1 MELFDFGIPALDKAL
16 NLTATVLLLLAL
28 GMLLIRVI
36 LRLCD
41 RAFDRSE
48 RLAPFRTYLRSTLR
62 AVLYILLALAVLGSI
77 GVEITSFVALLSVAG
92 LAVSLSLQNTL
103 SNVAGGVMLLIAIV
117 GLASA
122 VYCQYSAAVASTGF
136 ATALRSGLFRHIQSL
151 PSDQLDRL
159 GADTLTTRVTNDVNQ
174 LQLAVAMLIRLVV
187 RAPFLVIGATVMAL
201 LLDWKL
207 ACIFFVAAPLMA
219 LVLYLVM
226 SRSIPFYRIIQKK
239 LDRISLITRENL
251 SGVRVIRAFSRQEKE
266 KERFAQASEDQ
277 MSTSI
282 AVGRISA
289 LLNPLTSAIIN
300 LAIAAVIW
308 FGGFR
313 VDAGGMTQ
321 GEVIAFVNYLNQ
333 ILLAMIV
340 VANLVVI
347 FTKAAASATR
357 VDEVLELHP
366 SIVNR
371 VSRPA
376 QEVEGSPEIAFDAVS
391 FAYPDAGAYSLSD
404 ISFTVARGQT
414 LGIIGGTGCGK
425 STLVN
430 LIPRFYE
437 VSQGSL
443 KVDGVDVRDYPMDQ
457 LRGKVGI
464 VPQRAV
470 LFSGT
475 LRQNMQWRKQDA
487 TDEEIWQALET
498 AQAAS
503 FVRKMPD
510 GLDSVILQGGKNL
523 SGGQKQRLTIARALV
538 GEPEILILDDSA
550 SALDFATDAALRQA
564 IAKFSA
570 ERGNRMTTIIVSQR
584 ANTVRY
590 ADQIVVLDD
599 GKAAGIGT
607 HEQLLE
613 SCQTYR
619 EIYWSQNE
627 RQEAVAQKGGE
638 R

>member
-1 MELFDFGIPALDKAL
+1 MLKFARFLKQFKREVLIGPVFKLTEAVFELIVPLVMAQIIDVGIANGDRGYVLRMGGVMVLLGLVGLGCALICQYCAARASQGFG
-16 NLTATVLLLLAL
+16 TVL
-28 GMLLIRVI
+28 
-36 LRLCD
+36 
-41 RAFDRSE
+41 RSE
-48 RLAPFRTYLRSTLR
+48 MFRH
-62 AVLYILLALAVLGSI
+62 I
-77 GVEITSFVALLSVAG
+77 
-92 LAVSLSLQNTL
+92 NTL
-103 SNVAGGVMLLIAIV
+103 SHGEIDQIGTPSLI
-117 GLASA
+117 
-122 VYCQYSAAVASTGF
+122 
-136 ATALRSGLFRHIQSL
+136 
-151 PSDQLDRL
+151 
-159 GADTLTTRVTNDVNQ
+159 TRITNDVNQ

-437 VSQGSL
+437 VSQGSI
-443 KVDGVDVRDYPMDQ
+443 KVDGVDVRDYPMEQ

-570 ERGNRMTTIIVSQR
+570 GRGNRMTTIIVSQR

>member
-1 MELFDFGIPALDKAL
+1 MLKFARFLKQFKKEVLIGPVFKLTEAVFELIVPLVMAQIIDVGIANGDRGYVLRMGGVMVLLGLVGLGCALICQYCAARASQGFG
-16 NLTATVLLLLAL
+16 TVL
-28 GMLLIRVI
+28 
-36 LRLCD
+36 
-41 RAFDRSE
+41 RSE
-48 RLAPFRTYLRSTLR
+48 MFRH
-62 AVLYILLALAVLGSI
+62 I
-77 GVEITSFVALLSVAG
+77 
-92 LAVSLSLQNTL
+92 NTL
-103 SNVAGGVMLLIAIV
+103 SHGEIDQIGTPSLI
-117 GLASA
+117 
-122 VYCQYSAAVASTGF
+122 
-136 ATALRSGLFRHIQSL
+136 
-151 PSDQLDRL
+151 
-159 GADTLTTRVTNDVNQ
+159 TRITNDVNQ

-277 MSTSI
+277 MTTSI

>member
-1 MELFDFGIPALDKAL
+1 MLKFARFLKQFKKEVLIGPVFKLTEAVFELIVPLVMAQIIDVGIANGDRGYVLRMGGVMVLLGLVGLGCALICQYCAARASQGFG
-16 NLTATVLLLLAL
+16 TVL
-28 GMLLIRVI
+28 
-36 LRLCD
+36 
-41 RAFDRSE
+41 RSE
-48 RLAPFRTYLRSTLR
+48 MFRH
-62 AVLYILLALAVLGSI
+62 I
-77 GVEITSFVALLSVAG
+77 
-92 LAVSLSLQNTL
+92 NTL
-103 SNVAGGVMLLIAIV
+103 SHGEIDQIGTPSLI
-117 GLASA
+117 
-122 VYCQYSAAVASTGF
+122 
-136 ATALRSGLFRHIQSL
+136 
-151 PSDQLDRL
+151 
-159 GADTLTTRVTNDVNQ
+159 TRITNDVNQ

-443 KVDGVDVRDYPMDQ
+443 KVDGVDVRDYPMEQ

-503 FVRKMPD
+503 FVRKMPG

-570 ERGNRMTTIIVSQR
+570 GRGNRMTTIIVSQR

>member
-1 MELFDFGIPALDKAL
+1 MLKFARFLKQFKKEVLIGPVFKLTEAVFELIVPLVMAQIIDVGIANGDRGYVLRMGGVMVLLGLVGLGCALICQYCAARASQGFG
-16 NLTATVLLLLAL
+16 TVL
-28 GMLLIRVI
+28 
-36 LRLCD
+36 
-41 RAFDRSE
+41 RSE
-48 RLAPFRTYLRSTLR
+48 MFRH
-62 AVLYILLALAVLGSI
+62 I
-77 GVEITSFVALLSVAG
+77 
-92 LAVSLSLQNTL
+92 NTL
-103 SNVAGGVMLLIAIV
+103 SHGEIDQIGTPSLI
-117 GLASA
+117 
-122 VYCQYSAAVASTGF
+122 
-136 ATALRSGLFRHIQSL
+136 
-151 PSDQLDRL
+151 
-159 GADTLTTRVTNDVNQ
+159 TRITNDVNQ

-277 MSTSI
+277 MTTSI
-282 AVGRISA
+282 TVGRISA

-430 LIPRFYE
+430 LIPHFYE

-570 ERGNRMTTIIVSQR
+570 GRGNRMTTIIVSQR

-613 SCQTYR
+613 SCQIYR

>member
-1 MELFDFGIPALDKAL
+1 MLKFARFLKQFKREVLIGPVFKLTEAVFELIVPLVMAQIIDVGIANGDRGYVLRMGGVMVLLGLVGLGCALICQYCAARASQGFG
-16 NLTATVLLLLAL
+16 TVL
-28 GMLLIRVI
+28 
-36 LRLCD
+36 
-41 RAFDRSE
+41 RSE
-48 RLAPFRTYLRSTLR
+48 MFRH
-62 AVLYILLALAVLGSI
+62 I
-77 GVEITSFVALLSVAG
+77 
-92 LAVSLSLQNTL
+92 NTL
-103 SNVAGGVMLLIAIV
+103 SHGEIDQIGTPSLI
-117 GLASA
+117 
-122 VYCQYSAAVASTGF
+122 
-136 ATALRSGLFRHIQSL
+136 
-151 PSDQLDRL
+151 
-159 GADTLTTRVTNDVNQ
+159 TRITNDVNQ

-277 MSTSI
+277 MTTSI
-282 AVGRISA
+282 TVGRISA

-357 VDEVLELHP
+357 VDEVLQLHP

-437 VSQGSL
+437 VSQGSF
-443 KVDGVDVRDYPMDQ
+443 KVDGVDVRDYPMEQ

-570 ERGNRMTTIIVSQR
+570 GRGNRMTTIIVSQR

-613 SCQTYR
+613 NCQTYQ

>member
-1 MELFDFGIPALDKAL
+1 MLKFARFLKQFKKEVLIGPVFKLTEAVFELIVPLVMAQIIDVGIANGDRGYVLRMGGVMVLLGLVGLGCALICQYCAARASQGFG
-16 NLTATVLLLLAL
+16 TVL
-28 GMLLIRVI
+28 
-36 LRLCD
+36 
-41 RAFDRSE
+41 RSE
-48 RLAPFRTYLRSTLR
+48 MFRH
-62 AVLYILLALAVLGSI
+62 I
-77 GVEITSFVALLSVAG
+77 
-92 LAVSLSLQNTL
+92 NTL
-103 SNVAGGVMLLIAIV
+103 SHGEIDQIGTPSLI
-117 GLASA
+117 
-122 VYCQYSAAVASTGF
+122 
-136 ATALRSGLFRHIQSL
+136 
-151 PSDQLDRL
+151 
-159 GADTLTTRVTNDVNQ
+159 TRITNDVNQ

-443 KVDGVDVRDYPMDQ
+443 KVDGVDVRDYPMEQ

-550 SALDFATDAALRQA
+550 SALDFATDAALRRA

-599 GKAAGIGT
+599 GRTAGIGT

>member
-1 MELFDFGIPALDKAL
+1 M
-16 NLTATVLLLLAL
+16 T
-28 GMLLIRVI
+28 
-36 LRLCD
+36 
-41 RAFDRSE
+41 
-48 RLAPFRTYLRSTLR
+48 
-62 AVLYILLALAVLGSI
+62 
-77 GVEITSFVALLSVAG
+77 
-92 LAVSLSLQNTL
+92 
-103 SNVAGGVMLLIAIV
+103 
-117 GLASA
+117 
-122 VYCQYSAAVASTGF
+122 
-136 ATALRSGLFRHIQSL
+136 
-151 PSDQLDRL
+151 
-159 GADTLTTRVTNDVNQ
+159 
-174 LQLAVAMLIRLVV
+174 
-187 RAPFLVIGATVMAL
+187 
-201 LLDWKL
+201 
-207 ACIFFVAAPLMA
+207 
-219 LVLYLVM
+219 
-226 SRSIPFYRIIQKK
+226 
-239 LDRISLITRENL
+239 
-251 SGVRVIRAFSRQEKE
+251 
-266 KERFAQASEDQ
+266 
-277 MSTSI
+277 TSI

-443 KVDGVDVRDYPMDQ
+443 KVDGVDVRDYPMEQ

>member
-1 MELFDFGIPALDKAL
+1 MLKFARFLKQFKREVLIGPVFKLTEAVFELIVPLVMAQIIDVGIANGDRGYVLRMGGVMVLLGLVGLGCALICQYCAARASQGFG
-16 NLTATVLLLLAL
+16 TVL
-28 GMLLIRVI
+28 
-36 LRLCD
+36 
-41 RAFDRSE
+41 RSE
-48 RLAPFRTYLRSTLR
+48 MFRH
-62 AVLYILLALAVLGSI
+62 I
-77 GVEITSFVALLSVAG
+77 
-92 LAVSLSLQNTL
+92 NTL
-103 SNVAGGVMLLIAIV
+103 SHGEIDQIGTPSLI
-117 GLASA
+117 
-122 VYCQYSAAVASTGF
+122 
-136 ATALRSGLFRHIQSL
+136 
-151 PSDQLDRL
+151 
-159 GADTLTTRVTNDVNQ
+159 TRITNDVNQ

-425 STLVN
+425 STLIN
-430 LIPRFYE
+430 LVPRFYE
-437 VSQGSL
+437 VSEGSI
-443 KVDGVDVRDYPMDQ
+443 KVDGVDVRDYPMEQ

>member
-1 MELFDFGIPALDKAL
+1 MLKFARFLKQFKKEVLIGPVFKLTEAVFELIVPLVMAQIIDVGIANGDRGYVLRMGGVMVLLGLVGLGCALICQYCAARASQGFG
-16 NLTATVLLLLAL
+16 TVL
-28 GMLLIRVI
+28 
-36 LRLCD
+36 
-41 RAFDRSE
+41 RSE
-48 RLAPFRTYLRSTLR
+48 MFRH
-62 AVLYILLALAVLGSI
+62 I
-77 GVEITSFVALLSVAG
+77 
-92 LAVSLSLQNTL
+92 NTL
-103 SNVAGGVMLLIAIV
+103 SHGEIDQIGTPSLI
-117 GLASA
+117 
-122 VYCQYSAAVASTGF
+122 
-136 ATALRSGLFRHIQSL
+136 
-151 PSDQLDRL
+151 
-159 GADTLTTRVTNDVNQ
+159 TRITNDVNQ

-357 VDEVLELHP
+357 VDEVLQLHP

-443 KVDGVDVRDYPMDQ
+443 KVDGVDVRDYPMEQ

-550 SALDFATDAALRQA
+550 SALDFATDAALRRA

-570 ERGNRMTTIIVSQR
+570 GRGNRMTTIIVSQR

>member
-1 MELFDFGIPALDKAL
+1 MLKFARFLKQFKKEVLIGPVFKLTEAVFELIVPLVMAQIIDVGIANGDRGYVLRMGGVMVLLGLVGLGCALICQYCAARASQGFG
-16 NLTATVLLLLAL
+16 TVL
-28 GMLLIRVI
+28 
-36 LRLCD
+36 
-41 RAFDRSE
+41 RSE
-48 RLAPFRTYLRSTLR
+48 MFRH
-62 AVLYILLALAVLGSI
+62 I
-77 GVEITSFVALLSVAG
+77 
-92 LAVSLSLQNTL
+92 NTL
-103 SNVAGGVMLLIAIV
+103 SHGEIDQIGTPSLI
-117 GLASA
+117 
-122 VYCQYSAAVASTGF
+122 
-136 ATALRSGLFRHIQSL
+136 
-151 PSDQLDRL
+151 
-159 GADTLTTRVTNDVNQ
+159 TRITNDVNQ

-277 MSTSI
+277 MTTSI
-282 AVGRISA
+282 TVGRISA

-437 VSQGSL
+437 VSQGSI
-443 KVDGVDVRDYPMDQ
+443 KVDGVDVRDYPMEQ

-590 ADQIVVLDD
+590 ADQIMVLDD

-613 SCQTYR
+613 SCQTYQ

>member
-1 MELFDFGIPALDKAL
+1 MLKFARFLKQFKREVLIGPVFKLTEAVFELIVPLVMAQIIDVGIANGDRGYVLRMGGVMVLLGLVGLGCALICQYCAARASQGFG
-16 NLTATVLLLLAL
+16 TVL
-28 GMLLIRVI
+28 
-36 LRLCD
+36 
-41 RAFDRSE
+41 RSE
-48 RLAPFRTYLRSTLR
+48 MFRH
-62 AVLYILLALAVLGSI
+62 I
-77 GVEITSFVALLSVAG
+77 
-92 LAVSLSLQNTL
+92 NTL
-103 SNVAGGVMLLIAIV
+103 SHGEIDQIGTPSLI
-117 GLASA
+117 
-122 VYCQYSAAVASTGF
+122 
-136 ATALRSGLFRHIQSL
+136 
-151 PSDQLDRL
+151 
-159 GADTLTTRVTNDVNQ
+159 TRITNDVNQ

-437 VSQGSL
+437 VSQGCIR
-443 KVDGVDVRDYPMDQ
+443 VDGVDVRDYPMEQ

-550 SALDFATDAALRQA
+550 SALDFATDAALRRA

-570 ERGNRMTTIIVSQR
+570 GRGNRMTTIIVSQR

-613 SCQTYR
+613 SCQIYR

>member
-1 MELFDFGIPALDKAL
+1 MLKFARFLKQFKREVLIGPVFKLTEAVFELIVPLVMAQIIDVGIANGDRGYVLRMGGVMVLLGLVGLGCALICQYCAARASQGFG
-16 NLTATVLLLLAL
+16 TVL
-28 GMLLIRVI
+28 
-36 LRLCD
+36 
-41 RAFDRSE
+41 RSE
-48 RLAPFRTYLRSTLR
+48 MFRH
-62 AVLYILLALAVLGSI
+62 I
-77 GVEITSFVALLSVAG
+77 
-92 LAVSLSLQNTL
+92 NTL
-103 SNVAGGVMLLIAIV
+103 SHGEIDQIGTPSLI
-117 GLASA
+117 
-122 VYCQYSAAVASTGF
+122 
-136 ATALRSGLFRHIQSL
+136 
-151 PSDQLDRL
+151 
-159 GADTLTTRVTNDVNQ
+159 TRITNDVNQ

-277 MSTSI
+277 MTTSI
-282 AVGRISA
+282 TVGRISA

-313 VDAGGMTQ
+313 VDVGGMTQ

-443 KVDGVDVRDYPMDQ
+443 KVDGVDVRDYPMEQ

-570 ERGNRMTTIIVSQR
+570 GRGNRMTTIIVSQR

-613 SCQTYR
+613 SCQIYR

>member
-1 MELFDFGIPALDKAL
+1 MLKFARFLKQFKKEVLIGPVFKLTEAVFELIVPLVMAQIIDVGIANGDRGYVLRMGGVMVLLGLVGLGCALICQYCAARASQGFG
-16 NLTATVLLLLAL
+16 TVL
-28 GMLLIRVI
+28 
-36 LRLCD
+36 
-41 RAFDRSE
+41 RSE
-48 RLAPFRTYLRSTLR
+48 MFRH
-62 AVLYILLALAVLGSI
+62 I
-77 GVEITSFVALLSVAG
+77 
-92 LAVSLSLQNTL
+92 NTL
-103 SNVAGGVMLLIAIV
+103 SHGEIDQIGTPSLI
-117 GLASA
+117 
-122 VYCQYSAAVASTGF
+122 
-136 ATALRSGLFRHIQSL
+136 
-151 PSDQLDRL
+151 
-159 GADTLTTRVTNDVNQ
+159 TRITNDVNQ

-187 RAPFLVIGATVMAL
+187 RAPFLVIGTTVMAL

-437 VSQGSL
+437 VSQGSI
-443 KVDGVDVRDYPMDQ
+443 KVDGVDVRDYPMEQ

-550 SALDFATDAALRQA
+550 SALDFATDAALRRA

-613 SCQTYR
+613 SCQIYR

>member
-1 MELFDFGIPALDKAL
+1 MLKFARFLKQFKKEVLIGPVFKLTEAVFELIVPLVMAQIIDVGIANGDRGYVLRMGGVMVLLGLVGLGCALICQYCAARASQGFG
-16 NLTATVLLLLAL
+16 TVL
-28 GMLLIRVI
+28 
-36 LRLCD
+36 
-41 RAFDRSE
+41 RSE
-48 RLAPFRTYLRSTLR
+48 MFRH
-62 AVLYILLALAVLGSI
+62 I
-77 GVEITSFVALLSVAG
+77 
-92 LAVSLSLQNTL
+92 NTL
-103 SNVAGGVMLLIAIV
+103 SHGEIDQIGTPSLI
-117 GLASA
+117 
-122 VYCQYSAAVASTGF
+122 
-136 ATALRSGLFRHIQSL
+136 
-151 PSDQLDRL
+151 
-159 GADTLTTRVTNDVNQ
+159 TRITNDVNQ

-277 MSTSI
+277 MTTSI
-282 AVGRISA
+282 TVGRISA

-437 VSQGSL
+437 VSEGSI
-443 KVDGVDVRDYPMDQ
+443 KVDGVDVRDYPMEQ

-570 ERGNRMTTIIVSQR
+570 GRGNRMTTIIVSQR

-613 SCQTYR
+613 SCQIYR

>member
-1 MELFDFGIPALDKAL
+1 MLKFARFLKQFKREVLIGPVFKLTEAVFELIVPLVMAQIIDVGIANGDRGYVLRMGGVMVLLGLVGLGCALICQYCAARASQGFG
-16 NLTATVLLLLAL
+16 TVL
-28 GMLLIRVI
+28 
-36 LRLCD
+36 
-41 RAFDRSE
+41 RSE
-48 RLAPFRTYLRSTLR
+48 MFRH
-62 AVLYILLALAVLGSI
+62 I
-77 GVEITSFVALLSVAG
+77 
-92 LAVSLSLQNTL
+92 NTL
-103 SNVAGGVMLLIAIV
+103 SHGEIDQIGTPSLI
-117 GLASA
+117 
-122 VYCQYSAAVASTGF
+122 
-136 ATALRSGLFRHIQSL
+136 
-151 PSDQLDRL
+151 
-159 GADTLTTRVTNDVNQ
+159 TRITNDVNQ

-376 QEVEGSPEIAFDAVS
+376 QEIEGSPEIAFDAVS

-443 KVDGVDVRDYPMDQ
+443 KVDGVDVRDYPMEQ

>member
-1 MELFDFGIPALDKAL
+1 MLKFARFLKQFKKEVLIGPVFKLTEAVFELIVPLVMAQIIDVGIANGDRGYVLRMGGVMVLLGLVGLGCALICQYCAARASQGFG
-16 NLTATVLLLLAL
+16 TVL
-28 GMLLIRVI
+28 
-36 LRLCD
+36 
-41 RAFDRSE
+41 RSE
-48 RLAPFRTYLRSTLR
+48 MFRH
-62 AVLYILLALAVLGSI
+62 I
-77 GVEITSFVALLSVAG
+77 
-92 LAVSLSLQNTL
+92 NTL
-103 SNVAGGVMLLIAIV
+103 SHGEIDQIGTPSLI
-117 GLASA
+117 
-122 VYCQYSAAVASTGF
+122 
-136 ATALRSGLFRHIQSL
+136 
-151 PSDQLDRL
+151 
-159 GADTLTTRVTNDVNQ
+159 TRITNDVNQ

-277 MSTSI
+277 MTTSI
-282 AVGRISA
+282 TVGRISA

-425 STLVN
+425 STLIN
-430 LIPRFYE
+430 LVPRFYE
-437 VSQGSL
+437 VSEGSI
-443 KVDGVDVRDYPMDQ
+443 KVDGVDVRDYPMEQ

-550 SALDFATDAALRQA
+550 SALDFATDAALRRA

-570 ERGNRMTTIIVSQR
+570 GRGNRMTTIIVSQR

>member
-1 MELFDFGIPALDKAL
+1 MLKFARFLKQFKREVLIGPVFKLTEAVFELIVPLVMAQIIDVGIANGDRGYVLRMGGVMVLLGLVGLGCALICQYCAARASQGFG
-16 NLTATVLLLLAL
+16 TVL
-28 GMLLIRVI
+28 
-36 LRLCD
+36 
-41 RAFDRSE
+41 RSE
-48 RLAPFRTYLRSTLR
+48 MFRH
-62 AVLYILLALAVLGSI
+62 I
-77 GVEITSFVALLSVAG
+77 
-92 LAVSLSLQNTL
+92 NTL
-103 SNVAGGVMLLIAIV
+103 SHGEIDQIGTPSLI
-117 GLASA
+117 
-122 VYCQYSAAVASTGF
+122 
-136 ATALRSGLFRHIQSL
+136 
-151 PSDQLDRL
+151 
-159 GADTLTTRVTNDVNQ
+159 TRITNDVNQ

-443 KVDGVDVRDYPMDQ
+443 KVDGVDVRDYPMEQ

-570 ERGNRMTTIIVSQR
+570 GRGNRMTTIIVSQR

-613 SCQTYR
+613 NCQTYQ

>member
-1 MELFDFGIPALDKAL
+1 MLKFARFLKQFKREVLIGPVFKLTEAVFELIVPLVMAQIIDVGIANGDRGYVLRMGGVMVLLGLVGLGCALICQYCAARASQGFG
-16 NLTATVLLLLAL
+16 TVL
-28 GMLLIRVI
+28 
-36 LRLCD
+36 
-41 RAFDRSE
+41 RSE
-48 RLAPFRTYLRSTLR
+48 MFRH
-62 AVLYILLALAVLGSI
+62 I
-77 GVEITSFVALLSVAG
+77 
-92 LAVSLSLQNTL
+92 NTL
-103 SNVAGGVMLLIAIV
+103 SHGEIDQIGTPSLI
-117 GLASA
+117 
-122 VYCQYSAAVASTGF
+122 
-136 ATALRSGLFRHIQSL
+136 
-151 PSDQLDRL
+151 
-159 GADTLTTRVTNDVNQ
+159 TRITNDVNQ

-437 VSQGSL
+437 VSQGSI
-443 KVDGVDVRDYPMDQ
+443 KVDGVDVRDYPMEQ

-613 SCQTYR
+613 SCQIYR

>member
-1 MELFDFGIPALDKAL
+1 MLKFAKYLKQFKLQVLVGPVFKLTEAIFELIVPLVMAQIIDVGIANGDRGY
-16 NLTATVLLLLAL
+16 V
-28 GMLLIRVI
+28 IRM
-36 LRLCD
+36 
-41 RAFDRSE
+41 
-48 RLAPFRTYLRSTLR
+48 
-62 AVLYILLALAVLGSI
+62 
-77 GVEITSFVALLSVAG
+77 
-92 LAVSLSLQNTL
+92 
-103 SNVAGGVMLLIAIV
+103 GGVMVLLGLV
-117 GLASA
+117 GLCCALI
-122 VYCQYSAAVASTGF
+122 CQYCAAKASQGF
-136 ATALRSGLFRHIQSL
+136 GTVLRSEMFRHINSL
-151 PSDQLDRL
+151 SHGEIDQIGTPSLI
-159 GADTLTTRVTNDVNQ
+159 TRITNDVNQ

-187 RAPFLVIGATVMAL
+187 RAPFLVIGSTVMAL
-201 LLDWKL
+201 MIDWKL
-207 ACIFFVAAPLMA
+207 ACVFFVAAPLMA

-239 LDRISLITRENL
+239 LDHISLITRENL

-266 KERFAQASEDQ
+266 KERFAQASDDQ
-277 MSTSI
+277 MTTSI

-313 VDAGGMTQ
+313 VDSGNMTQ

-357 VDEVLELHP
+357 VSEVLELHS

-371 VSRPA
+371 VSKPA
-376 QEVEGSPEIAFDAVS
+376 QEVAGSPEIEFDSVR
-391 FAYPDAGAYSLSD
+391 FAYPDAGDYSLSD
-404 ISFTVARGQT
+404 ISFSIKRGQT

-437 VSQGSL
+437 VTEGSL
-443 KVDGVDVRDYPMDQ
+443 KVDGVDVRDYPLPQ
-457 LRGKVGI
+457 LRGKVGV
-464 VPQRAV
+464 VPQKAV

-475 LRQNMQWRKQDA
+475 LRRNMQWREEDA

-498 AQAAS
+498 AQAAD

-538 GEPEILILDDSA
+538 GAPEILILDDSA
-550 SALDFATDAALRQA
+550 SALDFATDAALRRA

-570 ERGNRMTTIIVSQR
+570 EHANSMTTIIVSQR

-590 ADQIVVLDD
+590 ADEIVVLDD
-599 GKAAGIGT
+599 GRAVGIGT

-613 SCQTYR
+613 NCQTYQ

-627 RQEAVAQKGGE
+627 KQDEPAQKGG
-638 R
+638 RA

>member
-1 MELFDFGIPALDKAL
+1 MLKFARFLKQFKKEVLIGPVFKLTEAVFELIVPLVMAQIIDVGIANGDRGYVLRMGGVMVLLGLVGLGCALICQYCAARASQGFG
-16 NLTATVLLLLAL
+16 TVL
-28 GMLLIRVI
+28 
-36 LRLCD
+36 
-41 RAFDRSE
+41 RSE
-48 RLAPFRTYLRSTLR
+48 MFRH
-62 AVLYILLALAVLGSI
+62 I
-77 GVEITSFVALLSVAG
+77 
-92 LAVSLSLQNTL
+92 NTL
-103 SNVAGGVMLLIAIV
+103 SHGEIDQIGTPSLI
-117 GLASA
+117 
-122 VYCQYSAAVASTGF
+122 
-136 ATALRSGLFRHIQSL
+136 
-151 PSDQLDRL
+151 
-159 GADTLTTRVTNDVNQ
+159 TRITNDVNQ

-277 MSTSI
+277 MTTSI
-282 AVGRISA
+282 TVGRISA

-366 SIVNR
+366 SIVDR

-437 VSQGSL
+437 VSQGSI
-443 KVDGVDVRDYPMDQ
+443 KVDGVDVRDYPMEQ

-550 SALDFATDAALRQA
+550 SALDFATDAALRRA

-570 ERGNRMTTIIVSQR
+570 GRGNRMTTIIVSQR

>member
-1 MELFDFGIPALDKAL
+1 MLKFARFLKQFKREVLIGPVFKLTEAVFELIVPLVMAQIIDVGIANGDRGYVLRMGGVMVLLGLVGLGCALICQYCAARASQGFG
-16 NLTATVLLLLAL
+16 TVL
-28 GMLLIRVI
+28 
-36 LRLCD
+36 
-41 RAFDRSE
+41 RSE
-48 RLAPFRTYLRSTLR
+48 MFRH
-62 AVLYILLALAVLGSI
+62 I
-77 GVEITSFVALLSVAG
+77 
-92 LAVSLSLQNTL
+92 NTL
-103 SNVAGGVMLLIAIV
+103 SHGEIDQIGTPSLI
-117 GLASA
+117 
-122 VYCQYSAAVASTGF
+122 
-136 ATALRSGLFRHIQSL
+136 
-151 PSDQLDRL
+151 
-159 GADTLTTRVTNDVNQ
+159 TRITNDVNQ

-443 KVDGVDVRDYPMDQ
+443 KVDGVDVRDYPMEQ

-475 LRQNMQWRKQDA
+475 LRQNMQWSKQDA

>member
-1 MELFDFGIPALDKAL
+1 MLKFARFLKQFKREVLIGPVFKLTEAVFELIVPLVMAQIIDVGIANGDRGYVLRMGGVMVLLGLVGLGCALICQYCAARASQGFG
-16 NLTATVLLLLAL
+16 TVL
-28 GMLLIRVI
+28 
-36 LRLCD
+36 
-41 RAFDRSE
+41 RSE
-48 RLAPFRTYLRSTLR
+48 MFRH
-62 AVLYILLALAVLGSI
+62 I
-77 GVEITSFVALLSVAG
+77 
-92 LAVSLSLQNTL
+92 NTL
-103 SNVAGGVMLLIAIV
+103 SHGEIDQIGTPSLI
-117 GLASA
+117 
-122 VYCQYSAAVASTGF
+122 
-136 ATALRSGLFRHIQSL
+136 
-151 PSDQLDRL
+151 
-159 GADTLTTRVTNDVNQ
+159 TRITNDVNQ

-277 MSTSI
+277 MTTSI
-282 AVGRISA
+282 TVGRISA

-443 KVDGVDVRDYPMDQ
+443 KVDGVDVRDYPMEQ

-613 SCQTYR
+613 SCQIYR

>member
-1 MELFDFGIPALDKAL
+1 MLKFARFLKQFKKEVLIGPVFKLTEAVFELIVPLVMAQIIDVGIANGDRGYVLRMGGVMVLLGLVGLGCALICQYCAARASQGFG
-16 NLTATVLLLLAL
+16 TVL
-28 GMLLIRVI
+28 
-36 LRLCD
+36 
-41 RAFDRSE
+41 RSE
-48 RLAPFRTYLRSTLR
+48 MFRH
-62 AVLYILLALAVLGSI
+62 I
-77 GVEITSFVALLSVAG
+77 
-92 LAVSLSLQNTL
+92 NTL
-103 SNVAGGVMLLIAIV
+103 SHGEIDQIGTPSLI
-117 GLASA
+117 
-122 VYCQYSAAVASTGF
+122 
-136 ATALRSGLFRHIQSL
+136 
-151 PSDQLDRL
+151 
-159 GADTLTTRVTNDVNQ
+159 TRITNDVNQ

-437 VSQGSL
+437 VSQGSIR
-443 KVDGVDVRDYPMDQ
+443 VDGVDVRDYPMEQ

-550 SALDFATDAALRQA
+550 SALDFATDAALRRA

-570 ERGNRMTTIIVSQR
+570 GRGNRMTTIIVSQR

>member
-1 MELFDFGIPALDKAL
+1 MLKFARFLKQFKREVLIGPVFKLTEAVFELIVPLVMAQIIDVGIANGDRGYVLRMGGVMVLLGLVGLGCALICQYCAARASQGFG
-16 NLTATVLLLLAL
+16 TVL
-28 GMLLIRVI
+28 
-36 LRLCD
+36 
-41 RAFDRSE
+41 RSE
-48 RLAPFRTYLRSTLR
+48 MFRH
-62 AVLYILLALAVLGSI
+62 I
-77 GVEITSFVALLSVAG
+77 
-92 LAVSLSLQNTL
+92 NTL
-103 SNVAGGVMLLIAIV
+103 SHGEIDQIGTPSLI
-117 GLASA
+117 
-122 VYCQYSAAVASTGF
+122 
-136 ATALRSGLFRHIQSL
+136 
-151 PSDQLDRL
+151 
-159 GADTLTTRVTNDVNQ
+159 TRITNDVNQ

-437 VSQGSL
+437 VSQGSI
-443 KVDGVDVRDYPMDQ
+443 KVDGVDVRDYPMEQ

-550 SALDFATDAALRQA
+550 SALDFATDAALRRA

-570 ERGNRMTTIIVSQR
+570 GRGNRMTTIIVSQR

-613 SCQTYR
+613 NCQTYQ

>member
-1 MELFDFGIPALDKAL
+1 MLKFARFLKQFKKEVLIGPVFKLTEAVFELIVPLVMAQIIDVGIANGDRGYVLRMGGVMVLLGLVGLGCALICQYCAARASQGFG
-16 NLTATVLLLLAL
+16 TVL
-28 GMLLIRVI
+28 
-36 LRLCD
+36 
-41 RAFDRSE
+41 RSE
-48 RLAPFRTYLRSTLR
+48 MFRH
-62 AVLYILLALAVLGSI
+62 I
-77 GVEITSFVALLSVAG
+77 
-92 LAVSLSLQNTL
+92 NTL
-103 SNVAGGVMLLIAIV
+103 SHGEIDQIGTPSLI
-117 GLASA
+117 
-122 VYCQYSAAVASTGF
+122 
-136 ATALRSGLFRHIQSL
+136 
-151 PSDQLDRL
+151 
-159 GADTLTTRVTNDVNQ
+159 TRITNDVNQ

-277 MSTSI
+277 MTTSI
-282 AVGRISA
+282 TVGRISA

-570 ERGNRMTTIIVSQR
+570 GRGNRMTTIIVSQR

>member
-1 MELFDFGIPALDKAL
+1 MLKFARFLKQFKKEVLIGPVFKLTEAVFELIVPLVMAQIIDVGIANGDRGYVLRMGGVMVLLGLVGLGCALICQYCAARASQGFG
-16 NLTATVLLLLAL
+16 TVL
-28 GMLLIRVI
+28 
-36 LRLCD
+36 
-41 RAFDRSE
+41 RSE
-48 RLAPFRTYLRSTLR
+48 MFRH
-62 AVLYILLALAVLGSI
+62 I
-77 GVEITSFVALLSVAG
+77 
-92 LAVSLSLQNTL
+92 NTL
-103 SNVAGGVMLLIAIV
+103 SHGEIDQIGTPSLI
-117 GLASA
+117 
-122 VYCQYSAAVASTGF
+122 
-136 ATALRSGLFRHIQSL
+136 
-151 PSDQLDRL
+151 
-159 GADTLTTRVTNDVNQ
+159 TRITNDVNQ

-437 VSQGSL
+437 VSQGSI
-443 KVDGVDVRDYPMDQ
+443 KVDGVDVRDYPMEQ

-570 ERGNRMTTIIVSQR
+570 GRGNRMTTIIVSQR

-590 ADQIVVLDD
+590 ADRIVVLDD

>member
-1 MELFDFGIPALDKAL
+1 MLKFARFLKQFKKEVLIGPVFKLTEAVFELIVPLVMAQIIDVGIANGDRGYVLRMGGVMVLLGLVGLGCALICQYCAARASQGFG
-16 NLTATVLLLLAL
+16 TVL
-28 GMLLIRVI
+28 
-36 LRLCD
+36 
-41 RAFDRSE
+41 RSE
-48 RLAPFRTYLRSTLR
+48 MFRH
-62 AVLYILLALAVLGSI
+62 I
-77 GVEITSFVALLSVAG
+77 
-92 LAVSLSLQNTL
+92 NTL
-103 SNVAGGVMLLIAIV
+103 SHGEIDQIGTPSLI
-117 GLASA
+117 
-122 VYCQYSAAVASTGF
+122 
-136 ATALRSGLFRHIQSL
+136 
-151 PSDQLDRL
+151 
-159 GADTLTTRVTNDVNQ
+159 TRITNDVNQ

-443 KVDGVDVRDYPMDQ
+443 KVDGVDVRDYPMEQ

-523 SGGQKQRLTIARALV
+523 SGGQKQRLTIARALM

-570 ERGNRMTTIIVSQR
+570 GRGNRMTTIIVSQR

>member
-1 MELFDFGIPALDKAL
+1 MLKFARFLKQFKREVLIGPVFKLTEAVFELIVPLVMAQIIDVGIANGDRGYVLRMGGVMVLLGLVGLGCALICQYCAARASQGFG
-16 NLTATVLLLLAL
+16 TVL
-28 GMLLIRVI
+28 
-36 LRLCD
+36 
-41 RAFDRSE
+41 RSE
-48 RLAPFRTYLRSTLR
+48 MFRH
-62 AVLYILLALAVLGSI
+62 I
-77 GVEITSFVALLSVAG
+77 
-92 LAVSLSLQNTL
+92 NTL
-103 SNVAGGVMLLIAIV
+103 SHGEIDQIGTPSLI
-117 GLASA
+117 
-122 VYCQYSAAVASTGF
+122 
-136 ATALRSGLFRHIQSL
+136 
-151 PSDQLDRL
+151 
-159 GADTLTTRVTNDVNQ
+159 TRITNDVNQ

-239 LDRISLITRENL
+239 LDRISLITQENL

-357 VDEVLELHP
+357 VDEVLQLHP

-443 KVDGVDVRDYPMDQ
+443 KVDGVDVRDYPMEQ

-570 ERGNRMTTIIVSQR
+570 GRGNRMTTIIVSQR

-613 SCQTYR
+613 NCQTYQ

>member
-1 MELFDFGIPALDKAL
+1 MLKFARFLKQFKKEVLIGPVFKLTEAVFELIVPLVMAQIIDVGIANGDRGYVLRMGGVMVLLGLVGLGCALICQYCAARASQGFG
-16 NLTATVLLLLAL
+16 TVL
-28 GMLLIRVI
+28 
-36 LRLCD
+36 
-41 RAFDRSE
+41 RSE
-48 RLAPFRTYLRSTLR
+48 MFRH
-62 AVLYILLALAVLGSI
+62 I
-77 GVEITSFVALLSVAG
+77 
-92 LAVSLSLQNTL
+92 NTL
-103 SNVAGGVMLLIAIV
+103 SHGEIDQIGTPSLI
-117 GLASA
+117 
-122 VYCQYSAAVASTGF
+122 
-136 ATALRSGLFRHIQSL
+136 
-151 PSDQLDRL
+151 
-159 GADTLTTRVTNDVNQ
+159 TRITNDVNQ

-404 ISFTVARGQT
+404 ISFTIARGQT

-443 KVDGVDVRDYPMDQ
+443 KVDGVDVRDYPMEQ

-570 ERGNRMTTIIVSQR
+570 GRGNRMTTIIVSQR

-590 ADQIVVLDD
+590 ADRIVVLDD

-613 SCQTYR
+613 SCQIYR

>member
-1 MELFDFGIPALDKAL
+1 MLKFARFLKQFKREVLIGPVFKLTEAVFELIVPLVMAQIIDVGIANGDRGYVLRMGGVMVLLGLVGLGCALICQYCAARASQGFG
-16 NLTATVLLLLAL
+16 TVL
-28 GMLLIRVI
+28 
-36 LRLCD
+36 
-41 RAFDRSE
+41 RSE
-48 RLAPFRTYLRSTLR
+48 MFRH
-62 AVLYILLALAVLGSI
+62 I
-77 GVEITSFVALLSVAG
+77 
-92 LAVSLSLQNTL
+92 NTL
-103 SNVAGGVMLLIAIV
+103 SHGEIDQIGTPSLI
-117 GLASA
+117 
-122 VYCQYSAAVASTGF
+122 
-136 ATALRSGLFRHIQSL
+136 
-151 PSDQLDRL
+151 
-159 GADTLTTRVTNDVNQ
+159 TRITNDVNQ

-277 MSTSI
+277 MTTSI

-437 VSQGSL
+437 VSQGSI

-570 ERGNRMTTIIVSQR
+570 GRGNRMTTIIVSQR

-613 SCQTYR
+613 SCQIYR